1 VLILAPFLVLI
12 STAAFIAFLGVV
24 RPRFVYHWVLA
35 AIGSMAA
42 WVLMWITAAQV
53 PVVIGVLE
61 GNFQG
66 LALPTLAFR
75 VDEITWPLGL
85 AVVTLTLAVIFT
97 DASRAAETSWLVWA
111 GDLGLSA
118 VGLAAVMAGNPST
131 MLLAWT
137 IVDLIELGIL
147 LRQLDREEMR
157 RRAFIF
163 FAMNLLGTLVVFGAM
178 IAAGSEGVR
187 MNLDRIPAQSVVYLI
202 LAVGLRMGV
211 FPLQVAFLRDVHHQR
226 GQGTLLRLIPPVV
239 SLSLLAHSSVVEVSA
254 AWRLLLLF
262 SAVLASAYGGI
273 AWARSENELRGRLF
287 WIIGVAGLC
296 FASAVQGQQG
306 AVLAW
311 GLALLYP
318 GAALFLSSVRR
329 KLMLPIGI
337 LSLFTFS
344 ALPFSPTYAGLRM
357 YQPLQPFLLLM
368 PLAQLLLIGGYTR
381 FMLKETEPL
390 TGVEPWVRIIYLI
403 GLAILPVTHIASVYI
418 GPPIMAQGSIPIWPL
433 LVVLGLAMIG
443 VVAYW
448 RKWHVPDNL
457 FNRLDRFFSLRWIDN
472 LIVWGSS
479 LLEQTAQLITRTVE
493 GEGGVLWTLLFLVM
507 LVSILSQLGT
517 GGGGL

>member
-1 VLILAPFLVLI
+1 MLVLDPFLVLI
-12 STAAFIAFLGVV
+12 STAAMIAVLGIL
-24 RPRFVYHWVLA
+24 RPRFVYHWLLA
-35 AIGSMAA
+35 AVGVISA
-42 WVLMWITAAQV
+42 WVLMWLTMARV

-61 GNFQG
+61 GNYQG
-66 LALPTLAFR
+66 LSLPTLSFR
-75 VDEITWPLGL
+75 IDEIAWPLGL

-97 DASRAAETSWLVWA
+97 DASRAAETSWIVWA

-118 VGLAAVMAGNPST
+118 VGLTAVMAGNIST

-163 FAMNLLGTLVVFGAM
+163 FAMNLLGTM
-178 IAAGSEGVR
+178 IVLAAIISAGSGGVR
-187 MNLDRIPAQSVVYLI
+187 MNLDRIPSEAVVYLI

-211 FPLQVAFLRDVHHQR
+211 FPLQVAFLPGVHHQR
-226 GQGTLLRLIPPVV
+226 GQGTLLRLIPPIV
-239 SLSLLAHSSVVEVSA
+239 SVALLARVSVVEVSA
-254 AWRLLLLF
+254 TWRVILLF
-262 SAVLASAYGGI
+262 SAALASVYGGV
-273 AWARSENELRGRLF
+273 AWARAEDEIDGRLF

-318 GAALFLSSVRR
+318 SGALFLSSVRN

-337 LSLFTFS
+337 LSLFAFS

-357 YQPLQPFLLLM
+357 YQPVQLFLLFL
-368 PLAQLLLIGGYTR
+368 PLAHLLLIGGYVR
-381 FMLKETEPL
+381 FMRRETEPL
-390 TGVEPWVRIIYLI
+390 SGVEPWVRVIYI
-403 GLAILPVTHIASVYI
+403 TGLALLPTTYIVSVFV
-418 GPPIMAQGSIPIWPL
+418 GPRIMVAGGIPIWPL
-433 LVVLGLAMIG
+433 LVELGIVAVG

-448 RKWHVPDNL
+448 RKWHIPDTV
-457 FNRLDRFFSLRWIDN
+457 FDWLDRIFSLAWIEFVVRWIFN
-472 LIVWGSS
+472 AMARI
-479 LLEQTAQLITRTVE
+479 AQLVTEMLE
-493 GEGGVLWTLLFLVM
+493 GDGGILWTLLFLVM

-517 GGGGL
+517 SGGGV